1 MPVAM
6 NLELP
11 LRSYLPGNLGLGIND
26 SLLITTPVL
35 FLAVKLKHC
44 KMN

>member
-6 NLELP
+6 NFDLP
-11 LRSYLPGNLGLGIND
+11 SRSYLPGNLGLGIND
-26 SLLITTPVL
+26 SLLITTPV
-35 FLAVKLKHC
+35 FILAVKLKHC